1 MAIRAEDGTACEVCQ
16 AEPRILLNHPDALQ
30 RIQAKRAARRTDGAS
45 TQDAPRPIPAYARP
59 PTLAMEF
66 EGGARPEGVSIRC
79 VRVIAVV
86 VWVSIRYVL
95 VHPILHYYYYY
106 RGQWTDASDRSI
118 NSSSSS
124 ASISL
129 GLIALWIYP
138 R

>member
-66 EGGARPEGVSIRC
+66 EGGARPEGVSIKC
-79 VRVIAVV
+79 VRIVAVV
-86 VWVSIRYVL
+86 IWVSISVSRCGRRAGGGRRLTEKPKPKVGF
-95 VHPILHYYYYY
+95 V
-106 RGQWTDASDRSI
+106 
-118 NSSSSS
+118 
-124 ASISL
+124 
-129 GLIALWIYP
+129 ALWIYP

>member
-66 EGGARPEGVSIRC
+66 EGGARPEGVSIKC
-79 VRVIAVV
+79 VRIVAVV
-86 VWVSIRYVL
+86 VWVSI
-95 VHPILHYYYYY
+95 
-106 RGQWTDASDRSI
+106 SI
-118 NSSSSS
+118 
-124 ASISL
+124 
-129 GLIALWIYP
+129 GLIFLWIIP